1 MVIHGYTW
9 SYMVRDGYTSQLLMV
24 IVAIGYAW
32 LYMACIHGMYSP

>member
-9 SYMVRDGYTSQLLMV
+9 SYMVRDGYT